1 MFVSFQQATYTVA
14 EGSSVQVK
22 VTLDADPERTVTIPL
37 TSTDQGGATSD
48 DYSSVPTDVTFDDGE
63 TEQTFT
69 LTAAADDVDD
79 DGESVKLGFGA
90 TLPTGVNTGST
101 NETTISITD
110 DDVPSVS
117 VSFEQATYT
126 VAEGSSV
133 QVKVTLDADP
143 ERTVIIP
150 IVKTDQGGASSDDYS
165 DVPETVTITSGE
177 TEQTF
182 TFTAASDDVDDDDE
196 SVRLGFGA
204 TLPTGVSAGDPN
216 EATVSIT
223 DDDVPSV
230 SVSFEQSTYTVAE
243 GSSVQVKVTLD
254 ADPERT
260 VIISLTAT
268 GQNGATASDY
278 SDVPTS
284 VTFDDGETEQTFT
297 LTAAA
302 DDVDDD
308 GESVKLGFGATL
320 PTGVNTGST
329 NETTISI
336 TDDDVP
342 SVSVSFEQATYTVA
356 EGSSVQVKVTL
367 DADPERTVIIPIV
380 KTDQGGASSDDYSD
394 VPETVTFDDGET
406 EQTLTFEAA
415 ADSDNDDGESI
426 KLGFG
431 ATLPTGVNTGST
443 NETTIS
449 ITDDDVPQVVVSFEQ
464 ATYTVA
470 EGSSVQVKVT
480 LDADPERTVIIPIVK
495 TDQGGATSDDYS
507 SVPTTVTLTSGE
519 TEQTF
524 TFTAAADSDNDDGE
538 SIKLG
543 FGSSLPTGVNTGTPS
558 ETTVSIT
565 DDDPSVFVS
574 FEQSAYTVAEGSSV
588 QVKVTLDADPER
600 TVIIPIVKTDQGGA
614 SSDDYSDVPT
624 TVTFTSGE
632 TEQTFTFT
640 AASDDVDDD
649 GESIKLGFGAT
660 LPTGV
665 STGTPSETTV
675 SITDDDDPSVFV
687 SFEQATYT
695 VAEGSSVQVKVTL
708 DADPER
714 TVTIPIVKTDQGGA
728 TSDDYSDVPETV
740 TFDDGETEQT
750 FTFTAASDDVD
761 DDDESV
767 RLGFGA
773 TLPTG
778 VSAGDPNEA
787 TVSITDD
794 DVPSVSVSFEQAIYT
809 VAEGSSVQ
817 VKMTLDADP
826 ERTVTIPIVKTD
838 QGGATSDD
846 YSSVPET
853 VTFDDGETEQSFT
866 FTAAADDVDDDG
878 ESVMLTFGATLPTG
892 VSAGDPNE
900 ATVSITDDDVPSVSV
915 SFEQATYTVA
925 EGSSVQVKVTLDA
938 DPERTVTIPIVKTD
952 QGGATSDDYSDVP
965 ETVTFDDGETEQ
977 TFTFTAASDDVD
989 DDDESI
995 RLGFGATLPTGVS
1008 AGDPNETT
1016 VSITDDDVP
1025 SVSVSFEQAT
1035 YTVAEG
1041 SSVQVKVTLDADPER
1056 TVIIPIVKTDQGGAT
1071 SDDYSS
1077 VPTTVTFTSGE
1088 TEQTFTFTA
1097 ASDDVDDDGESIK
1110 LGFGATLPT
1119 GVSAGD
1125 PNEATVSITDD
1136 DVPSVSVSFE
1146 QSTYTVA
1153 EGSSVQVKVTLDA
1166 P

>member
-1 MFVSFQQATYTVA
+1 MSFEQSTYTVAEGSSVQVKVTLDADPERTITIPIVKTDQGGATASDYSGVQESVVFSSGETEQTFTFEAAADSDNDDGESVKLGFGATLPTGVSAGDPSEATVSITDDDVPSVSVSFGQATYTVA

-22 VTLDADPERTVTIPL
+22 VTLDADPERTVIIPIVK
-37 TSTDQGGATSD
+37 TDQGGASSD
-48 DYSSVPTDVTFDDGE
+48 DYSSVPTTVTFTSGE

-69 LTAAADDVDD
+69 FTAASDDVDD
-79 DGESVKLGFGA
+79 DDESVRLGFGA

-150 IVKTDQGGASSDDYS
+150 IVKTDQGGATSDDYS
-165 DVPETVTITSGE
+165 SVPET
-177 TEQTF
+177 
-182 TFTAASDDVDDDDE
+182 
-196 SVRLGFGA
+196 
-204 TLPTGVSAGDPN
+204 
-216 EATVSIT
+216 
-223 DDDVPSV
+223 
-230 SVSFEQSTYTVAE
+230 
-243 GSSVQVKVTLD
+243 
-254 ADPERT
+254 
-260 VIISLTAT
+260 
-268 GQNGATASDY
+268 
-278 SDVPTS
+278 

-297 LTAAA
+297 FTAAA
-302 DDVDDD
+302 DSDNDD
-308 GESVKLGFGATL
+308 GESIKLGFGATL
-320 PTGVNTGST
+320 PMGVNTGT
-329 NETTISI
+329 PNETTISI

-367 DADPERTVIIPIV
+367 DADPERTVTIPLTA
-380 KTDQGGASSDDYSD
+380 TDQGGATASDYSD
-394 VPETVTFDDGET
+394 VPETVT
-406 EQTLTFEAA
+406 
-415 ADSDNDDGESI
+415 I
-426 KLGFG
+426 
-431 ATLPTGVNTGST
+431 
-443 NETTIS
+443 
-449 ITDDDVPQVVVSFEQ
+449 
-464 ATYTVA
+464 
-470 EGSSVQVKVT
+470 
-480 LDADPERTVIIPIVK
+480 
-495 TDQGGATSDDYS
+495 
-507 SVPTTVTLTSGE
+507 
-519 TEQTF
+519 
-524 TFTAAADSDNDDGE
+524 
-538 SIKLG
+538 
-543 FGSSLPTGVNTGTPS
+543 
-558 ETTVSIT
+558 
-565 DDDPSVFVS
+565 
-574 FEQSAYTVAEGSSV
+574 
-588 QVKVTLDADPER
+588 
-600 TVIIPIVKTDQGGA
+600 
-614 SSDDYSDVPT
+614 
-624 TVTFTSGE
+624 TSGE

-714 TVTIPIVKTDQGGA
+714 TVIIPIVKTDQGGA
-728 TSDDYSDVPETV
+728 TSDDYSSVPTTV
-740 TFDDGETEQT
+740 TFTSGETEQT

-767 RLGFGA
+767 KLGFGA

-787 TVSITDD
+787 
-794 DVPSVSVSFEQAIYT
+794 
-809 VAEGSSVQ
+809 
-817 VKMTLDADP
+817 
-826 ERTVTIPIVKTD
+826 
-838 QGGATSDD
+838 
-846 YSSVPET
+846 
-853 VTFDDGETEQSFT
+853 
-866 FTAAADDVDDDG
+866 
-878 ESVMLTFGATLPTG
+878 
-892 VSAGDPNE
+892 
-900 ATVSITDDDVPSVSV
+900 
-915 SFEQATYTVA
+915 
-925 EGSSVQVKVTLDA
+925 
-938 DPERTVTIPIVKTD
+938 
-952 QGGATSDDYSDVP
+952 
-965 ETVTFDDGETEQ
+965 
-977 TFTFTAASDDVD
+977 
-989 DDDESI
+989 
-995 RLGFGATLPTGVS
+995 
-1008 AGDPNETT
+1008 T

-1077 VPTTVTFTSGE
+1077 VPDHRHLRRAGRRSRPSLSRLPPTTWMTMTRAV
-1088 TEQTFTFTA
+1088 
-1097 ASDDVDDDGESIK
+1097 K

-1119 GVSAGD
+1119 GVSTGD
-1125 PNEATVSITDD
+1125 PNEATVSITDDDVPQVVVSFEQATYTVAEGSSVQVKVTLDADPERTVIISLTATDQGGASSEDYSDVPTTVTFDDGETEQSFTFEAASDDVDDDDESVRLGFGATLPTGVNTGSTNETTISITDD

-1166 P
+1166 DPERTVTIPLTSTDQGGATSDDYSSVPTDVTFDDGETKQTFTFTAASDDVDDDGESVKLGFGATLPTGVSAGDPNETTVSITDDDVPQVVVSFQQATYTVAEGSSVQVKVTLDADPERTVIISLTATDQGGASSEDYSDVPTTVTFDDGETEQSFTFDGGLRRRGRRRREREAGLQGHPADGRQRRRSERDNRLHHRRRRAVGVRELPAGDLHGGRGEQRTGQGDPRRRP